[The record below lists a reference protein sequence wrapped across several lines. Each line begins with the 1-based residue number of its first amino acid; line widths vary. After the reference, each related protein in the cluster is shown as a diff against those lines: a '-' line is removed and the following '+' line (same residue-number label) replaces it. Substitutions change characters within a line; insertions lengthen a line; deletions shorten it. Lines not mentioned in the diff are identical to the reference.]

1 MKKIKI
7 TFERGISVIGEIDDT
22 LNPIT
27 AKAVVKNL
35 PFQSIANRWGNEIYF
50 EIPVEI
56 DLEKSQ
62 EYVEIGAIAY
72 WPPGKALCLFFG
84 KTPVSDDERPKA
96 YSPVNVIG
104 KIVSREYAQLLKKV
118 KDGEKVRVELIE

>member
-7 TFERGISVIGEIDDT
+7 AFERGISVIGEIDDT

-27 AKAVVKNL
+27 AKAVVENL
-35 PFQSIANRWGNEIYF
+35 PFQSIANRWGDEIYF
-50 EIPVEI
+50 EIPVEV

-72 WPPGKALCLFFG
+72 WPPGKSLCLFFG

-104 KIVSREYAQLLKKV
+104 KIVSENYIRLLKKV
-118 KDGEKVRVELIE
+118 KDGEKVHVELIK

>member
-72 WPPGKALCLFFG
+72 WPPGKALCLFFS